1 MAAAARLEQLATAT
15 RNDALEFAERTL
27 KNIRA
32 LDQAQVDGADVH
44 VVTHLANS
52 LLGLI
57 VFTVERKFVRFLQK
71 VPLERLSSAGWP
83 SWKFELG
90 RSSTLGEIVYHLRNA
105 VAHGRVWFSSDS
117 RERAEVFL
125 RFEDAR
131 RDSTVYWRAA
141 IRPMTCTC
149 SAQCTYGFSMTR
161 SGEVAWSLTRPS
173 SGRAPS
179 PAARYARVAIC
190 GPPLS
195 SSAVRV
201 FGGP

>member
-141 IRPMTCTC
+141 ISADDLHLFCTM
-149 SAQCTYGFSMTR
+149 YIRILDDEIG
-161 SGEVAWSLTRPS
+161 
-173 SGRAPS
+173 
-179 PAARYARVAIC
+179 
-190 GPPLS
+190 
-195 SSAVRV
+195 
-201 FGGP
+201 